1 MNKIIDIHSHM
12 FNLKYLPLA
21 GILVRY
27 SKGKIPTRI
36 AKGIE
41 WLMLKGI
48 DKALQKEQINL
59 IENFDLTEY
68 EIPLSEFLDKKFEY
82 KNDSIINFTE
92 EELIEAFFT
101 FTNVNDLLFGKLG
114 DAISEFENSHQEF
127 INSGTIS
134 LSEFKKTPSDKKIVF
149 IRYRIKVFKKM
160 LKWILKQYSV
170 IKNHIKW
177 FIFMRN
183 NEEDI
188 YTSIKEDEINV
199 SLFVH
204 HMMDVD
210 HFFNK
215 SSDNLIFKSRYNFER
230 QQLPYMQSLNS
241 NHEKLIGFV
250 AFNPARDNYQEII
263 KDAINNKG
271 FKGVKF
277 YPPMGYRAFEDKKY
291 SNQINWLLSYCQAK
305 GIPIMTHCNNA
316 GFESYP
322 EKSGINSNPKFWGEA
337 LKIYPNLFLCLGHAG
352 GSEGWFSKIQTT
364 DRLIENEISSSDICD
379 DSNIQEQN
387 WNKSYAA
394 FVFKLCVKYDNVY
407 CDFSYIDD
415 MINSKGQF
423 DNEKEKILRQ
433 RLLNLLQSEKSFKK
447 KIMYGSDWHML
458 FREGKNKVYLKS
470 YINFFSNGLLKKY
483 SEDFFYNNAL
493 KYLSLSNIN

>member
-1 MNKIIDIHSHM
+1 M

-27 SKGKIPTRI
+27 SKGKISKRI

-41 WLMLKGI
+41 WVLLKGI
-48 DKALQKEQINL
+48 DKSLQKEQINL
-59 IENFDLTEY
+59 IKGFDLTEY
-68 EIPLSEFLDKKFEY
+68 EIPLSEFLNEKFDYE
-82 KNDSIINFTE
+82 NDSIIGLTE
-92 EELIEAFFT
+92 EELIGALYSL
-101 FTNVNDLLFGKLG
+101 TNVNDLLFGKLA
-114 DAISEFENSHQEF
+114 DAISDFENPQQEF
-127 INSGTIS
+127 INSETIS
-134 LSEFKKTPSDKKIVF
+134 LSEFEKMPSDKKIVF

-160 LKWILKQYSV
+160 LRWILKQYSI

-188 YTSIKEDEINV
+188 YSGIKEDEKNV
-199 SLFVH
+199 TLFVH

-215 SSDNLIFKSRYNFER
+215 KTDNLIFKSRYDFEL

-241 NHEKLIGFV
+241 NHDKLIGFV
-250 AFNPARDNYQEII
+250 AFNPARSNYQEII

-277 YPPMGYRAFEDKKY
+277 YPPMGYKAFDDENY
-291 SNQINWLLSYCQAK
+291 SDQIDWLFSYCEAER
-305 GIPIMTHCNNA
+305 IPIMTHCNNA

-322 EKSGINSNPKFWGEA
+322 KKSGIYSNPKYWEQA
-337 LKIYPNLFLCLGHAG
+337 LENYPKLFLCLGHGG
-352 GSEGWFSKIQTT
+352 GSEGWFSDVQNT
-364 DRLIENEISSSDICD
+364 DKLIANEISRDDIYD
-379 DSNIQEQN
+379 DSNLQKKN
-387 WNKSYAA
+387 WNNSYAA
-394 FVFKLCVKYDNVY
+394 LVFKLCVKYNNVY

-423 DNEKEKILRQ
+423 DNEKKKILRQ
-433 RLLNLLQSEKSFKK
+433 RLLNLLQSEKSFEM

-470 YINFFSNGLLKKY
+470 YINFFSNDQLKEY
-483 SEDFFYNNAL
+483 SEGFFYNNAI